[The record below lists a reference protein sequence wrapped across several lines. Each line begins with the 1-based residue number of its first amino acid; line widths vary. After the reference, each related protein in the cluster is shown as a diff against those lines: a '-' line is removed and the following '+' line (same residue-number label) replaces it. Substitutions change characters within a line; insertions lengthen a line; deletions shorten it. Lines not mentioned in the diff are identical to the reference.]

1 MTSDSTQP
9 AYDLES
15 AAAMEAEKDRGEQ
28 GFAHADPVPAKPGR
42 TLLKRDDFLTY
53 TGVPV
58 EDVRLPELET
68 ETSGQV
74 YVRVRGLTGKERDRY
89 EESLVVGKGKN
100 ATVNARNARAKLA
113 VLSCI
118 DEKGDRLFSDA
129 DVAWLGEKSAIALER
144 IFDVARRLSG
154 LTDTD
159 VKELTDGF

>member
-28 GFAHADPVPAKPGR
+28 GFVHAEPIPAMPGHK
-42 TLLKRDDFLTY
+42 LLSRENFLSY
-53 TGVPV
+53 TGVPS
-58 EDVRLPELET
+58 EDVRIPELEDG
-68 ETSGQV
+68 SGPV

-118 DEKGDRLFSDA
+118 DDQGNRLFSDA